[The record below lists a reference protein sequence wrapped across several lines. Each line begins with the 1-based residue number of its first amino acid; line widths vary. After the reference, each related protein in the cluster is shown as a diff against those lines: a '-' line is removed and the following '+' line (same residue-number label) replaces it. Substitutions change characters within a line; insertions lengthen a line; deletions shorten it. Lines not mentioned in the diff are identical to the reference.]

1 MSRNIPGPYPEAEMR
16 RFLDTFLYRE
26 DAFLVDE
33 VVSMDA
39 KTRAMEARLDTTR
52 PLPFAAQQRVDAN
65 HPAHVSGPELLMVT
79 GSLGCMHA
87 WFFHGC
93 RWDEGWAGFGNRV
106 HRADFRQLALI
117 GPPLRLVVPG
127 DEDAGRSTPGGDPLR
142 VPLLAGRRAGLPRR
156 SDGDVRQGE
165 AAVGPPPS
173 PDPAANCPVH
183 RRKSS
188 RKRSGL
194 PSPP

>member
-1 MSRNIPGPYPEAEMR
+1 MH
-16 RFLDTFLYRE
+16 RFLETFLYRE

-39 KTRAMEARLDTTR
+39 KARTMEARLDTTR

-93 RWDEGWAGFGNRV
+93 HWDEGWAGFGNRV

-117 GPPLRLVVPG
+117 GPPLRLASR
-127 DEDAGRSTPGGDPLR
+127 ETKTR
-142 VPLLAGRRAGLPRR
+142 VGPRR
-156 SDGDVRQGE
+156 VVIRYEFHFWQDDALVYHGDQTAMFVKG
-165 AAVGPPPS
+165 
-173 PDPAANCPVH
+173 
-183 RRKSS
+183 K
-188 RKRSGL
+188 L
-194 PSPP
+194 L